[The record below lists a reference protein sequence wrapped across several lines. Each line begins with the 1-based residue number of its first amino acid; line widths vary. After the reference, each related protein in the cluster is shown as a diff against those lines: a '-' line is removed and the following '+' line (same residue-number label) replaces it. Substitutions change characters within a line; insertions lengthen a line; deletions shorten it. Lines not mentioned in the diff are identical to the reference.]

1 MARSLSR
8 TQALTAIDELRVG
21 LDAALDEIEEQRR
34 NVDLSIDHQSYL
46 NDYAVVR
53 IAGYLEQLCFHAISG
68 RVGEVTGGHLQ
79 LFVNSW
85 FFKSPN
91 LTAQQLRD
99 LFKRFGPD
107 IDLKVKAF
115 LDDGLNRELLDS
127 LLETR
132 NAVAHGKDYS
142 QTGRAS
148 LQAFRGVLD
157 ELERLV
163 RSLLLDEM
171 SAI

>member
-8 TQALTAIDELRVG
+8 AEALSAIADLRSD
-21 LDAALDEIEEQRR
+21 LDSVLDEIETQRR
-34 NVDLSIDHQSYL
+34 NSSLSPDLQAYL

-79 LFVNSW
+79 EFVNSW

-91 LTAQQLRD
+91 LTADQLRA

-107 IDLKVKAF
+107 VDNRVRVF
-115 LDDGLNRELLDS
+115 LDQGLNREVLNL

-132 NAVAHGKDYS
+132 NAVAHGKEYNQS
-142 QTGRAS
+142 NRGALQTYRQVLVDLES
-148 LQAFRGVLD
+148 LIRG
-157 ELERLV
+157 
-163 RSLLLDEM
+163 LLLDDA
-171 SAI
+171 SLI